1 MSKLEK
7 SAWLT
12 LGTGIVSVLAIVLC
26 HLALTDIWHGE
37 GSVEVEWRM
46 VQVGFAVIVAFH
58 GAALVTAVLA
68 LKVERRQIP

>member
-1 MSKLEK
+1 MRKLEK

-37 GSVEVEWRM
+37 TAVELEWKV

-58 GAALVTAVLA
+58 GLALLTAVLA
-68 LKVERRQIP
+68 VRVRSG

>member
-12 LGTGIVSVLAIVLC
+12 LGTGTVSVLAIVLC

-37 GSVEVEWRM
+37 GSVEGEWKM
-46 VQVGFAVIVAFH
+46 VQVGFALIVAFH
-58 GAALVTAVLA
+58 AAALVTAVLA
-68 LKVERRQIP
+68 LKITRRQRP